1 MTASEIRATARKS
14 LIGKWG
20 KAALLTLTYVI
31 ITFVIN
37 FVANLIPIVGSLIV
51 LVISTPISY
60 GLIVTF
66 MKLKRD
72 EDVSYTDFLTNGFS
86 AFGKVWGV
94 VGNIILKMIL
104 PVCLVVISI
113 VLIMIGTGGA
123 IFGAVVSS
131 TSSSAA
137 TGAVAGFGIL
147 VVIGIILYVV
157 SIIYTIIKGFLYSL
171 SLYILNDNPDMSG
184 KEIVTKSEEL
194 MTGNRWRYFWLSL
207 TFIGWSILSIFTFG
221 IGMLWLMPYIMIA
234 MICFYEHLSGK
245 LEANT
250 TESKTEE

>member
-1 MTASEIRATARKS
+1 MTASEIRASARKS
-14 LIGKWG
+14 LTGKWG
-20 KAALLTLTYVI
+20 KAALLTLAYAI
-31 ITFVIN
+31 ITFGIN

-72 EDVSYTDFLTNGFS
+72 EEVSYTDFLSHGFS

-104 PVCLVVISI
+104 PVCLVIISI
-113 VLIMIGTGGA
+113 VLLMIGTGGA
-123 IFGAVVSS
+123 VFGTVLSS
-131 TSSSAA
+131 SSSAA
-137 TGAVAGFGIL
+137 AGAVAGFGIL
-147 VVIGIILYVV
+147 LVIGIILYVV
-157 SIIYTIIKGFLYSL
+157 SVIYAIIKGFLYSL
-171 SLYILNDNPDMSG
+171 SFYILNDNLDMSS
-184 KEIVTKSEEL
+184 KEIVNKSEEL

-207 TFIGWSILSIFTFG
+207 TFIGWSILSVFTFG
-221 IGMLWLMPYIMIA
+221 IGMLWLMPYIMVA

-245 LEANT
+245 LDTNT
-250 TESKTEE
+250 TVNTEE